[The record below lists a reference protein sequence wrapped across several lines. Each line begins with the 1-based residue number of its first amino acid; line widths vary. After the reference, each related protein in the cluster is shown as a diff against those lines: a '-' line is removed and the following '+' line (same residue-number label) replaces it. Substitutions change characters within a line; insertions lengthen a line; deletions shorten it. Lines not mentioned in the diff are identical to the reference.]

1 MSFENI
7 ILTGI
12 VVVLAFMLFRSSDK
26 TPAKRKKPTMP
37 SHKIRFVSEQTGEVI
52 EMRLIDNS
60 QKLKKEFS
68 EENFIANAKMS
79 FQMIVDAFTKGDI
92 SRIKNLLMPD
102 IYSAFEAEINK
113 RKANN
118 HSVDFSLI
126 CFDSVKILNS
136 SAQKEEVTVQFVT
149 EQINLLKDAE
159 GNVIEGD
166 EMSVATVTDTWTFRK
181 KGRTK
186 CVVSATKSGEIYG

>member
-12 VVVLAFMLFRSSDK
+12 VVVLAYMLFRSPEKGASRK
-26 TPAKRKKPTMP
+26 RKPTTPA
-37 SHKIRFVSEQTGEVI
+37 HKIRFVSEQTGEVI

-60 QKLKKEFS
+60 HKFKKELS

-92 SRIKNLLMPD
+92 SKIKNLLMPD
-102 IYSAFEAEINK
+102 IYSAFEGEINK
-113 RKANN
+113 RKENK
-118 HSVDFSLI
+118 HVVDFSLI
-126 CFDSVKILNS
+126 CFDSVKILNTS
-136 SAQKEEVTVQFVT
+136 VQKEEVTVQFVT

-186 CVVSATKSGEIYG
+186 WVVSATKSGEIYG